1 MTRPRSRLRRGRD
14 RVGQWLRGYAVLSR
28 TLHRTVLSVIDH
40 DCLNVAQ
47 STAYS
52 AIVALF
58 PALIVAAAVIGLLP
72 DTAPVRF
79 QLAAFFNRV
88 LPPGVISLLEPTFES
103 TPNHTHS
110 VRALVSAG
118 IVSFLGASNVI
129 ATLMEGLRRARELPL
144 DSWGFWA
151 RRRRAFELVPLSLV
165 PLAVFSVLI
174 MFGHAVT
181 GWLAPSVGPG
191 ARASIYALT
200 VLIRWAIALGASVGL
215 IALIYHMGVPRVA
228 PKELAGRAT
237 FRARSV
243 HRLGLSNDA
252 TAALVELAAP
262 QPWRTILPGA
272 VMATAMWFLTTLAFG
287 WYVTRFANYSEVYGS
302 IGAGIALLF
311 WLYIVSLS
319 VLCGA
324 EFNAQFDSQIHAH
337 FGPREPDGEG
347 RRAQPG
353 KTASAVDQELAG
365 ADARLRAGQD
375 VAAIWASI
383 VKIGLMMR
391 RISRHHAYRAVCG

>member
-1 MTRPRSRLRRGRD
+1 MEELSVPNEVSAKPAVARPAGRLRRGRD
-14 RVGQWLRGYAVLSR
+14 RVGQWLRGYAVLTR
-28 TLHRTVLSVIDH
+28 ALHRTALSVMDH

-79 QLAAFFNRV
+79 QLSAFFERI
-88 LPPGVISLLEPTFES
+88 LPPGVIPLLDASFES

-118 IVSFLGASNVI
+118 FVSFLGASNVI
-129 ATLMEGLRRARELPL
+129 ATLMEGLRRARELPA
-144 DSWGFWA
+144 DYWGFWM

-165 PLAVFSVLI
+165 PLTVASVMV

-181 GWLAPSVGPG
+181 SWVTPSVGPE
-191 ARASIYALT
+191 ARASIYAVT
-200 VLIRWAIALGASVGL
+200 VLIRWAIALGSSVGV
-215 IALIYHMGVPRVA
+215 IALIYHMGVPRVMA
-228 PKELAGRAT
+228 DERAGREG
-237 FRARSV
+237 RRSRSV
-243 HRLGLSNDA
+243 HRLAMRHDA
-252 TAALVELAAP
+252 TAALVELAGS
-262 QPWRTILPGA
+262 QSWRATLPGA
-272 VMATAMWFLTTLAFG
+272 VMATAMWFLTTLGFG

-302 IGAGIALLF
+302 LGAGIALLF

-324 EFNAQFDSQIHAH
+324 EFNAQFASQFHAH
-337 FGPREPDGEG
+337 FGRHPNAAAASE
-347 RRAQPG
+347 AG
-353 KTASAVDQELAG
+353 KTASAEKG
-365 ADARLRAGQD
+365 
-375 VAAIWASI
+375 
-383 VKIGLMMR
+383 
-391 RISRHHAYRAVCG
+391 